1 MRLLLLLFYLKN
13 ESFLF
18 SDDDDHEN
26 EINLYDVY
34 LIEFY
39 CATLELNREFGS
51 RINQFNTLILKNVY
65 RFDVIQ
71 IKLLNILYKMS
82 I

>member
-1 MRLLLLLFYLKN
+1 MRLLLLFYLKN

-18 SDDDDHEN
+18 RDDDDHEN

-39 CATLELNREFGS
+39 CATLEVNREFGS
-51 RINQFNTLILKNVY
+51 RINQFNTLILFFKNVY

-71 IKLLNILYKMS
+71 IKLLNFL
-82 I
+82 